1 MNKRAIVM
9 SDVTPESI
17 MKVALGFMA
26 AKHLFVADEI
36 GMFEK
41 LARGS
46 LTLEALGERMVMP
59 SRTTRIVADAMVA
72 LGLLQRQGDRYHN
85 TEVATAFLGGAAGSG
100 LRPFLRLVNRLSYLR
115 WARLEEAV
123 RTDTIIF
130 EAGFN
135 KEEQQL
141 YSEGVEAVTAETA
154 NVIAGNY
161 NFGRHQRVL
170 DLGGGTGSFLL
181 AILSRFD
188 KVRGTL
194 YDLPAVTSDTRRRLA
209 QTPHE
214 SRIEIVEGDFFND
227 PIPQGHDAIII
238 ANIIHCFAADRVLE
252 LLQRVRNVVS
262 VATRVLLVDFWTN
275 AAHTEPAF
283 SALMAGEFLLTP
295 GGGDVYSIDDAAS
308 WFDQTGWR
316 MIEHKALAGPA
327 SLIVAEA
334 ATP

>member
-17 MKVALGFMA
+17 MKVAVGFMA
-26 AKHLFVADEI
+26 AKHLFVANEI
-36 GMFEK
+36 GMFEM

-46 LTLEALGERMVMP
+46 LTLEVLAEKMVVP

-85 TEVATAFLGGAAGSG
+85 TAVATAFLSGGAGSG
-100 LRPFLRLVNRLSYLR
+100 LRPFLHLVNRLSYLR
-115 WARLEEAV
+115 WARLEDAL
-123 RTDTIIF
+123 RTDTTIF

-135 KEEQQL
+135 EEEQQL

-154 NVIAGNY
+154 NVLAGNY
-161 NFGRHQRVL
+161 DFGRHQRVL

-181 AILSRFD
+181 AIL
-188 KVRGTL
+188 
-194 YDLPAVTSDTRRRLA
+194 
-209 QTPHE
+209 
-214 SRIEIVEGDFFND
+214 
-227 PIPQGHDAIII
+227 GHDAIII
-238 ANIIHCFAADRVLE
+238 ANIIHCFPADRVLE

-262 VATRVLLVDFWTN
+262 VPTRLLLVDFWTN

-283 SALMAGEFLLTP
+283 SAFMAGEFLLTP

-316 MIEHKALAGPA
+316 MIEHKTLAGPA

-334 ATP
+334 ATL

>member
-1 MNKRAIVM
+1 MNEGAIVM
-9 SDVTPESI
+9 SDVTPEPI
-17 MKVALGFMA
+17 MKVAVGFMA
-26 AKHLFVADEI
+26 AKHLFIANEI

-41 LARGS
+41 LSKGS
-46 LTLEALGERMVMP
+46 LTLEALAERMVVP
-59 SRTTRIVADAMVA
+59 SRTTRIVADAMVS
-72 LGLLQRQGDRYHN
+72 LGLLQRQGDHYHN
-85 TEVATAFLGGAAGSG
+85 TEVATAFLSGAASAG
-100 LRPFLRLVNRLSYLR
+100 LRPFLHLLNRLSYLR
-115 WARLEEAV
+115 WAKIEEAI
-123 RTDTIIF
+123 RTDAMMF
-130 EAGFN
+130 EAGFS
-135 KEEQQL
+135 EAEQQL
-141 YSEGVEAVTAETA
+141 YSEGVEAVTAGTA
-154 NVIAGNY
+154 NALAKNY
-161 NFGRHQRVL
+161 DFGRHRRVL

-188 KVRGTL
+188 EVRATL

-209 QTPHE
+209 QTPRK
-214 SRIEIVEGDFFND
+214 SRIEIVEGDFFKD

-238 ANIIHCFAADRVLE
+238 ANIIHCFPADRVLE

>member
-1 MNKRAIVM
+1 MNKRVTVM

-17 MKVALGFMA
+17 MKVAVGFMA
-26 AKHLFVADEI
+26 AKHLFVANEM
-36 GMFEK
+36 GMFEM

-46 LTLEALGERMVMP
+46 LTLEVLAERMVVP

-85 TEVATAFLGGAAGSG
+85 TEVATAFLSGGAGSG
-100 LRPFLRLVNRLSYLR
+100 LRPFLHLVNRLSYLR
-115 WARLEEAV
+115 WARLEDAV
-123 RTDTIIF
+123 RTDTTIF

-135 KEEQQL
+135 DEEQQL

-154 NVIAGNY
+154 NVLAGNY
-161 NFGRHQRVL
+161 DFGRHQRVL

-209 QTPHE
+209 QTPYE
-214 SRIEIVEGDFFND
+214 SRIEIVEGDFSTIRFLKATMQSSLRISPTASQ
-227 PIPQGHDAIII
+227 PIVFSNFFSG
-238 ANIIHCFAADRVLE
+238 
-252 LLQRVRNVVS
+252 VRNVVS
-262 VATRVLLVDFWTN
+262 VPTRLLLVDFWTN

-283 SALMAGEFLLTP
+283 SAFMAGEFLLTP

-316 MIEHKALAGPA
+316 TIEHKALAGPA

-334 ATP
+334 ATL

>member
-1 MNKRAIVM
+1 
-9 SDVTPESI
+9 
-17 MKVALGFMA
+17 
-26 AKHLFVADEI
+26 
-36 GMFEK
+36 
-41 LARGS
+41 
-46 LTLEALGERMVMP
+46 
-59 SRTTRIVADAMVA
+59 MVA

-85 TEVATAFLGGAAGSG
+85 TEVATAFLSGGAGSG
-100 LRPFLRLVNRLSYLR
+100 LRPFLHLVNRLSYLR
-115 WARLEEAV
+115 WARLEDAV
-123 RTDTIIF
+123 RTDTTIF

-135 KEEQQL
+135 EEEQQL

-154 NVIAGNY
+154 NVLAGNY
-161 NFGRHQRVL
+161 DFGPHQRVL

-209 QTPHE
+209 RTP
-214 SRIEIVEGDFFND
+214 RALQIEIVEGDFFKD
-227 PIPQGHDAIII
+227 PIPRDHDAIII
-238 ANIIHCFAADRVLE
+238 ANIIHCFPADRALE
-252 LLQRVRNVVS
+252 LLHRVRNAAS
-262 VATRVLLVDFWTN
+262 AATRLLLVDFWTN

-295 GGGDVYSIDDAAS
+295 GRGDVYSIDDAAL

-316 MIEHKALAGPA
+316 MVEHKALAGPA

-334 ATP
+334 ATL